1 MAKDLTKGNEGK
13 LILQFAIPMLL
24 GNVFQQLYNV
34 IDSVIVGKFL
44 GKEALAAVGASFPII
59 FMLISLVV
67 GITMGSTV
75 IISQCF
81 GAKNYERIRLAIST
95 MYLFMF
101 FASIVVASVGIG
113 FAPDIFRLMHLPQEI
128 LPQATTFLRIYFIG
142 LPAFFGYNAVS
153 AFLRGLGDSKTPLY
167 FLIISTVVNI
177 ILDLLFIAVFHW
189 GIAGAAVATIISQ
202 AGAFISA
209 VWWLNRTSRLMH
221 ISLNQLKFDKKIF
234 IQSIQI
240 GLPTGLQQ
248 TIVAIGMMALMGI
261 VNGFGTSVIAA
272 YTVVGRIESLATL
285 PAMNFSMAISTFV
298 GQNLGAGRLDRVK
311 TGLRATLKLSML
323 FSLTISIIVVV
334 LGSFIMKMFTSDIDV
349 IRTGH
354 EYLIITGCFY
364 VLFSTMFTF
373 TGLFRGAGDTLVPMF
388 FTLFSLWLVR
398 IPLAYLFS
406 TIWGTYGIWWAIP
419 IGWLSGVV
427 LAILY
432 YQSGRWKRK
441 FVCA

>member
-24 GNVFQQLYNV
+24 GNIFQQLYNV

-75 IISQCF
+75 IISQCY

-113 FAPDIFRLMHLPQEI
+113 FAPDIFRLMQLPQEI

-167 FLIISTVVNI
+167 FLIISTLVNI

-189 GIAGAAVATIISQ
+189 GIAGAAIATIISQ

-323 FSLTISIIVVV
+323 FSLIISAFVVIF
-334 LGSFIMKMFTSDIDV
+334 GSFIMTMFTSDAEV

-373 TGLFRGAGDTLVPMF
+373 TGLFRGAGDTLIPMF

-406 TIWGTYGIWWAIP
+406 TIWGTHGIWWAIP

-427 LAILY
+427 LAISY
-432 YQSGRWKRK
+432 YKSGRWKRK
-441 FVCA
+441 IVGV